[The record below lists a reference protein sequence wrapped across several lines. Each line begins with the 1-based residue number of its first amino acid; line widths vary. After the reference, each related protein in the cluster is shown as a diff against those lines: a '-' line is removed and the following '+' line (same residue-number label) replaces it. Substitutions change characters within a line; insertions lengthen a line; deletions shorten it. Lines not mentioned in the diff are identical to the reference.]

1 MTAYVTHLRGVLQG
15 LSAKALLAL
24 AAAALPALVIAGLLG
39 VTLITAAGEA
49 ERDFD
54 EANTAARHLA
64 NLRVLVETERGLVT
78 RIPAEL
84 ELDKLDQFAAQ
95 ITAASSD
102 IRAELDR
109 LATNNRVVADAML
122 RDIRAVRLEMDL
134 IARRIL
140 DAARSFS
147 QTAALELVH
156 GPFESASVKLAVL
169 LGMVGGNV
177 DRIVED
183 ARSHLRESSQW
194 AWRLTTLA
202 LIVALAAVGFGLWL
216 MRRQLVQPI
225 LGLTG
230 DVLRIRESGRLDIE
244 HDANLSGRHDE
255 VGTLAKS
262 FYAMLG
268 ELAGARRQL
277 IATSQAEIAKQAGR
291 LQTALS
297 NMAQGLCLFD
307 DQQRIVVANQRYA
320 EMYGL
325 PLESV
330 RAGTTL
336 REILQARVARGVYSD
351 VEGQKFVEQGV
362 AGFRREV
369 SEILALS
376 DGRFIAVMRRPLAN
390 GGLVSTHED
399 ITERQRLHAQVE
411 KQNRLLTEHE
421 QLLQLQNLQFD
432 AALANMSQGL
442 CMFDAEQRL
451 VVCNDRYLH
460 LYGLRPEQVTLG
472 KTTLGDIVQMRI
484 ANGLYAGATPAEYM
498 RERIAPVVA
507 GSDVTHVLSDGRVMA
522 ISRRPMP
529 NGGWVSTH
537 EDITE
542 RRRSEAKIAHMARHD
557 ALTDLPNRVLM
568 REKLEDALCGERHED
583 RSLAVLMLDLDRF
596 KEVNDTLGHPAG
608 DALLKGVA
616 GRLRD
621 CVRETDAV
629 ARLGG
634 DEFAIV
640 QCASDP
646 SGESAV
652 LAKRILEVLQA
663 PFDLQGHQASIDT
676 SIGIALA
683 PADGT
688 DADCLM
694 KNADLALYRSKSDG
708 RGTYRF
714 FEPEMDQRM
723 QARRRL
729 EQDLRNALLNGE
741 FSVHYQPLINLERDE
756 VCGCEALIRWQHPER
771 GNVPPA
777 DFIPLA
783 EETGLIVPIG
793 EWVLRQACK
802 DASAWP
808 EHLKIAVN
816 LSPVQFRSRNLA
828 EMVINTL
835 AAAGLSPQRLE
846 LEITETVMLDD
857 ENEAFTTLR
866 RLHDIGVRIALD
878 DFGTGYSSLSN
889 LRKFP
894 FDKIKIDRSFVSDL
908 SSANVDALAVVR
920 SVARLGVSLG
930 MATTAEGVETKE
942 QMDRVRAEGCTEMQ
956 GFYVCAPAPA
966 EEITRLL
973 RSSARKP
980 ASAA

>member
-1 MTAYVTHLRGVLQG
+1 MTSPATYLRSIIQG
-15 LSAKALLAL
+15 LGAKALLAL
-24 AAAALPALVIAGLLG
+24 AAVAFPALVIAGLLG
-39 VTLITAAGEA
+39 ATLITAAGQA
-49 ERDFD
+49 EQGFE
-54 EANTAARHLA
+54 EANSAARHLA
-64 NLRVLVETERGLVT
+64 NLRVLVENEHGLIARV
-78 RIPAEL
+78 PAEL
-84 ELDKLDQFAAQ
+84 DLEKVNQFAAQ
-95 ITAASSD
+95 ITAASGD
-102 IRAELDR
+102 IKFQLAQ
-109 LATNNRVVADAML
+109 LATNNQIASESML
-122 RDIRAVRLEMDL
+122 EDIRATRLEMDQ
-134 IARRIL
+134 AAQRIL
-140 DAARSFS
+140 AASRSFS

-156 GPFESASVKLAVL
+156 GPFASASAKLFVL
-169 LGMVGGNV
+169 LDAVGRNV
-177 DRIVED
+177 DRVVEE
-183 ARSHLRESSQW
+183 ARQHLRDGSQW

-202 LIVALAAVGFGLWL
+202 LITALTTIGLGLWL
-216 MRRQLVQPI
+216 IRRQLVQPI

-230 DVLRIRESGRLDIE
+230 DVLRIRDSGRLDLE
-244 HDANLSGRHDE
+244 PDARLTSRHDE
-255 VGTLAKS
+255 VGTLATS
-262 FYAMLG
+262 FYGMVA
-268 ELAGARRQL
+268 ELAEARRQL
-277 IATSQAEIAKQAGR
+277 IATSEAEIAKQAGR

-297 NMAQGLCLFD
+297 NMVQGLCLFD

-330 RAGTTL
+330 RPGTTL
-336 REILQARVARGVYSD
+336 REILKARVDRGIYSD
-351 VEGQKFVEQGV
+351 AEGEKFVEQGV

-369 SEILALS
+369 SEVLSLA

-399 ITERQRLHAQVE
+399 ITERQTLHAQVE
-411 KQNRLLTEHE
+411 QQNRLLTEHE

-460 LYGLRPEQVTLG
+460 LYGLRRDQVALG
-472 KTTLGDIVQMRI
+472 KTTLRDIVLMRI
-484 ANGLYAGATPAEYM
+484 HNGLYAGATPAEYV
-498 RERIAPVVA
+498 RERTAPIVA
-507 GSDVTHVLSDGRVMA
+507 ASDVTHVLSDGRVIA

-557 ALTDLPNRVLM
+557 ALTDLPNRMLM
-568 REKLEDALCGERHED
+568 REKLEEALNGERHED
-583 RSLAVLMLDLDRF
+583 GSLAVLMLDLDRF

-608 DALLKGVA
+608 DALLKEVA
-616 GRLRD
+616 GRLRG
-621 CVRETDAV
+621 CARETDTV

-640 QCASDP
+640 LCARDP
-646 SGESAV
+646 AGEAVV

-663 PFDLQGHQASIDT
+663 PFDLGGHQASIDT

-694 KNADLALYRSKSDG
+694 KNADLALYRSKSEG

-729 EQDLRNALLNGE
+729 EQDLRNALLTGE
-741 FSVHYQPLINLERDE
+741 FSVHYQPLINIEHDE

-783 EETGLIVPIG
+783 EETGLIIPIG

-802 DASAWP
+802 DASGWP

-816 LSPVQFRSRNLA
+816 VSPAQFRSRNLA
-828 EMVINTL
+828 DMVINTL
-835 AAAGLSPQRLE
+835 AAAGLSPERLE
-846 LEITETVMLDD
+846 LEITETVML
-857 ENEAFTTLR
+857 ENEDEAFGTLR
-866 RLHDIGVRIALD
+866 RLHDIGVRVALD

-920 SVARLGVSLG
+920 SVARLGVTLG
-930 MATTAEGVETKE
+930 MATTAEGVETRE
-942 QMDRVRAEGCTEMQ
+942 QMDKVRAEGCTEMQ

-973 RSSARKP
+973 RSLPCKP

>member
-39 VTLITAAGEA
+39 VTLITAASEA

-95 ITAASSD
+95 ITAASGD

-109 LATNNRVVADAML
+109 LATNNRVVADVML

-134 IARRIL
+134 IAQRIL

-183 ARSHLRESSQW
+183 ARQHLRQSSQW

-202 LIVALAAVGFGLWL
+202 LIVALAAVGSGLWL

-244 HDANLSGRHDE
+244 HDANLSGRNDE

-277 IATSQAEIAKQAGR
+277 IATSEAEIAKQAGR

-330 RAGTTL
+330 RPGTTL
-336 REILQARVARGVYSD
+336 REILQARVARGVYSE
-351 VEGQKFVEQGV
+351 VEGQKFVEQGL

-421 QLLQLQNLQFD
+421 QLLQLQNLRFD
-432 AALANMSQGL
+432 AALNNMSPGPVHVR
-442 CMFDAEQRL
+442 CRA
-451 VVCNDRYLH
+451 
-460 LYGLRPEQVTLG
+460 
-472 KTTLGDIVQMRI
+472 
-484 ANGLYAGATPAEYM
+484 
-498 RERIAPVVA
+498 AP
-507 GSDVTHVLSDGRVMA
+507 
-522 ISRRPMP
+522 
-529 NGGWVSTH
+529 
-537 EDITE
+537 
-542 RRRSEAKIAHMARHD
+542 
-557 ALTDLPNRVLM
+557 
-568 REKLEDALCGERHED
+568 
-583 RSLAVLMLDLDRF
+583 
-596 KEVNDTLGHPAG
+596 
-608 DALLKGVA
+608 
-616 GRLRD
+616 GRLQRPLRAA
-621 CVRETDAV
+621 CTACR
-629 ARLGG
+629 
-634 DEFAIV
+634 
-640 QCASDP
+640 P
-646 SGESAV
+646 S
-652 LAKRILEVLQA
+652 
-663 PFDLQGHQASIDT
+663 
-676 SIGIALA
+676 
-683 PADGT
+683 
-688 DADCLM
+688 
-694 KNADLALYRSKSDG
+694 
-708 RGTYRF
+708 
-714 FEPEMDQRM
+714 
-723 QARRRL
+723 
-729 EQDLRNALLNGE
+729 
-741 FSVHYQPLINLERDE
+741 
-756 VCGCEALIRWQHPER
+756 W
-771 GNVPPA
+771 
-777 DFIPLA
+777 
-783 EETGLIVPIG
+783 
-793 EWVLRQACK
+793 
-802 DASAWP
+802 
-808 EHLKIAVN
+808 
-816 LSPVQFRSRNLA
+816 
-828 EMVINTL
+828 
-835 AAAGLSPQRLE
+835 
-846 LEITETVMLDD
+846 
-857 ENEAFTTLR
+857 
-866 RLHDIGVRIALD
+866 
-878 DFGTGYSSLSN
+878 
-889 LRKFP
+889 
-894 FDKIKIDRSFVSDL
+894 
-908 SSANVDALAVVR
+908 
-920 SVARLGVSLG
+920 
-930 MATTAEGVETKE
+930 
-942 QMDRVRAEGCTEMQ
+942 
-956 GFYVCAPAPA
+956 
-966 EEITRLL
+966 
-973 RSSARKP
+973 
-980 ASAA
+980 

>member
-1 MTAYVTHLRGVLQG
+1 MTAYATRLRSLMQG
-15 LSAKALLAL
+15 LGAKALLAL

-39 VTLITAAGEA
+39 ATLITAAGQA

-54 EANTAARHLA
+54 DANTAARHLA
-64 NLRVLVETERGLVT
+64 NIRVLVEKESGLIT
-78 RIPAEL
+78 RMPAEL
-84 ELDKLDQFAAQ
+84 DLDKLGQFAAQ
-95 ITAASSD
+95 ITAANSDIEVELGQLAANDRVVSEAMLQD
-102 IRAELDR
+102 IRA
-109 LATNNRVVADAML
+109 A
-122 RDIRAVRLEMDL
+122 RLE
-134 IARRIL
+134 IRQAAQRIL
-140 DAARSFS
+140 SAARSFS
-147 QTAALELVH
+147 QTTALELVH
-156 GPFESASVKLAVL
+156 GPFTSASAELVTLLDAV
-169 LGMVGGNV
+169 GRNV
-177 DRIVED
+177 DRIVEE
-183 ARSHLRESSQW
+183 ARLHLRQGSQW
-194 AWRLTTLA
+194 AWSLTTLA
-202 LIVALAAVGFGLWL
+202 LVTALAAVGFGMWL

-225 LGLTG
+225 LGLTS
-230 DVLRIRESGRLDIE
+230 DVLRIRDSGRLDID
-244 HDANLSGRHDE
+244 HDTSLSGRHDE

-262 FYAMLG
+262 FYGMLS
-268 ELAGARRQL
+268 ELAEARRQL
-277 IATSQAEIAKQAGR
+277 IATSEAEIAKQAGH

-297 NMAQGLCLFD
+297 NMVQGLCLFD
-307 DQQRIVVANQRYA
+307 NQQRVVVANQRYA
-320 EMYGL
+320 AMYGL

-330 RAGTTL
+330 KPGTTL
-336 REILQARVARGVYSD
+336 REILQARVARGIYTD
-351 VEGQKFVEQGV
+351 VEAENFVEQGV
-362 AGFRREV
+362 AGFRRQV
-369 SEILALS
+369 SEILALA

-399 ITERQRLHAQVE
+399 ITERQKLHAQVE
-411 KQNRLLTEHE
+411 QQNRLLTEHE
-421 QLLQLQNLQFD
+421 QLLQLQNMQFD

-460 LYGLRPEQVTLG
+460 LYGLRRNQVTLG
-472 KTTLGDIVQMRI
+472 KTTLRDIVRMRI
-484 ANGLYAGATPAEYM
+484 DNGIYAGATPVEYM
-498 RERIAPVVA
+498 RERIQPVLA
-507 GSDVTHVLSDGRVMA
+507 AADVTHVLSDGRVMA

-529 NGGWVSTH
+529 NGGWVATH

-557 ALTDLPNRVLM
+557 ALTDLPNRVNM
-568 REKLEDALCGERHED
+568 REKLEHTLSGEGHED
-583 RSLAVLMLDLDRF
+583 RCLAVLMLDLDRF

-608 DALLKGVA
+608 DALLKTVA
-616 GRLRD
+616 QRLRG
-621 CVRETDAV
+621 CVREMDTV

-640 QCASDP
+640 QCVRDP
-646 SGESAV
+646 ATESAV
-652 LAKRILEVLQA
+652 LAKRILEVLQV
-663 PFDLQGHQASIDT
+663 PFDLDGHQASIGT

-683 PADGT
+683 PADG
-688 DADCLM
+688 ADPDSLM
-694 KNADLALYRSKSDG
+694 KSADLALYRSKSQG

-729 EQDLRNALLNGE
+729 EQDLRNALLSGE

-793 EWVLRQACK
+793 EWVLRQACR
-802 DASAWP
+802 DAAPWP

-816 LSPVQFRSRNLA
+816 LSPAQFRSRNLA
-828 EMVINTL
+828 DMVINTL
-835 AAAGLSPQRLE
+835 AATGLSPQRLE
-846 LEITETVMLDD
+846 LEITETVMLED
-857 ENEAFTTLR
+857 EEVAFCMLR
-866 RLHDIGVRIALD
+866 RLHDLGVRIALD

-894 FDKIKIDRSFVSDL
+894 FDKIKIDRSFVKDL

-920 SVARLGVSLG
+920 SVARLGVTLG
-930 MATTAEGVETKE
+930 MATTAEGVETRE
-942 QMDRVRAEGCTEMQ
+942 QMDWVRAEGCTEMQ
-956 GFYVCAPAPA
+956 GFYVCAPSPA

-973 RSSARKP
+973 KSSSRKP